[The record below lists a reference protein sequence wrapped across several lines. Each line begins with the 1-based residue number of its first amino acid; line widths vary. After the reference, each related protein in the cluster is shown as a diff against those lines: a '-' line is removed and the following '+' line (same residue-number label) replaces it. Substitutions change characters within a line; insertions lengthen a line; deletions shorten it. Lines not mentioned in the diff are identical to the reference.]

1 MHTKNEFKYARLF
14 DEQTGKYYTDGTR
27 TDLTMGPETRKRFEE
42 NDDDCAVTICCI
54 TYKHEDYIRT
64 ALDSFLMQKTNFKF
78 KIFVGEDCGPDGT
91 ADIVREY
98 AEKYPDIIVPF
109 LREENMG
116 APANLIDLCNHAD
129 SPYIAFCEGDDY
141 WIDEYKL
148 QKQYD
153 YMQKHEELRMC
164 FTRTKI
170 EAPEDWYLRSYYK
183 TNKNGEMIM
192 PETFP
197 GFKMPK
203 RDLTAQD
210 CVSVIPMH
218 TSSQFYRWNYDIEYP
233 EWFFGGLE
241 GAFPILMMQLG
252 KGRGGFIPDIT
263 SVYRRSEVGGLMHE
277 NWTDHF
283 LKTRMD
289 YFRFLMGVRDYFIKN
304 YDSYCKVALENRVR
318 AEGYNLLSNAL
329 KIEDDEAIQQFAI
342 KYPEAFH
349 ISLNAYL
356 SFYRD
361 SRALIN
367 AFSWRGYKAILS
379 KRYYRYPLK
388 IYSYIVLGA
397 EKLRKIIKEVL
408 KKGYN
413 FLGFLAY
420 WFYTPVPKRKNLW
433 VITSF
438 RGHKYLDNAKYLYE
452 YIIENNPEIELY
464 WLTKDDEVYSQ
475 LKEDNKP
482 VYKFGTGKSRKILSH
497 AEVAITDHNVMS
509 DYDRLSGINNRTKIV
524 QLWHGVGFKAMGD
537 GKVVKTVSEPGVV
550 YSNDILPDPSDSPMT
565 KLKKR
570 IKYFFA
576 APFREKFEKYF
587 IFVCPGQER
596 LDMIADVWNIPRES
610 CFMAGH
616 PRNILMYSMQPDD
629 SAPVIMY
636 APTFRYSPEKEA
648 ELIDACLD
656 SLDKIEALME
666 KINGTF
672 LIRLHPHTW
681 RNYSH
686 KILHC
691 IKDYDR
697 IRYDDEPDIYTKMGA
712 YSIVITDYSSISLD
726 FAMLNRPAIYY
737 CPDIVWFRETQ
748 AGFNL
753 DFENSIPGPMT
764 FSWDETLDCVAEY
777 IENPQKDIN
786 MRTERIQYFFDMSV
800 NGPDNSERITNEI
813 KRRLGI

>member
-1 MHTKNEFKYARLF
+1 MQTDQHFKYAALF
-14 DEQTGKYYTDGTR
+14 DAETGHYCTDGSVEG
-27 TDLTMGPETRKRFEE
+27 LVLGPETAARAAK
-42 NDDDCAVTICCI
+42 NDGCAVTICCI
-54 TYKHEDYIRT
+54 TYKHEDYIRS

-78 KIFVGEDCGPDGT
+78 KVFVGEDHGPDGT

-116 APANLIDLCNHAD
+116 AQANLIDLCNHAD

-141 WIDEYKL
+141 WVDEYKL

-153 YMQKHEELRMC
+153 YMQEHPELRIC
-164 FTRTKI
+164 FSKVEI
-170 EAPEDWYLRSYYK
+170 EAPEDWFLRSWFKTDKKGRLIFPDCEPSYHYK
-183 TNKNGEMIM
+183 SDIFTCN
-192 PETFP
+192 
-197 GFKMPK
+197 
-203 RDLTAQD
+203 D
-210 CVSVIPMH
+210 CVWVFPAH
-218 TSSQFYRWNYDIEYP
+218 TSTLFFRWNYD
-233 EWFFGGLE
+233 LE
-241 GAFPILMMQLG
+241 IPDWYYTGIIGDHPIFLMQLG
-252 KGRGGFIPDIT
+252 EGGAGFLHDVT
-263 SVYRRSEVGGLMHE
+263 SVYRRSNVGVYMSGTMTE
-277 NWTDHF
+277 HF
-283 LKTRMD
+283 MKTRID
-289 YFRFLMGVRDYFIKN
+289 HVRWISGMLNWYPLHQNKYPKIAF
-304 YDSYCKVALENRVR
+304 ENRIKH
-318 AEGYNLLSNAL
+318 ETYNYLRTSIDTNNHGAVTELFRS
-329 KIEDDEAIQQFAI
+329 
-342 KYPEAFH
+342 YPEAATL
-349 ISLNAYL
+349 SLNAYL
-356 SFYRD
+356 SFYKD

-367 AFSWRGYKAILS
+367 AFSWRGYKAILRN
-379 KRYYRYPLK
+379 RYYRYPLK

-408 KKGYN
+408 KKGYK

-464 WLTKDDEVYSQ
+464 WLTKDDKVYSQ

-636 APTFRYSPEKEA
+636 APTFRYSPKKEA

-681 RNYSH
+681 RNYSR